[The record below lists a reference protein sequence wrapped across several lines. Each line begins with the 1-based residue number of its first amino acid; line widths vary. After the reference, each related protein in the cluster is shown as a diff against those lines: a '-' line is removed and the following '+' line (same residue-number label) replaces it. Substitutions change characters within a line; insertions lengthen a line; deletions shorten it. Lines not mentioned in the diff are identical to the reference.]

1 MDEDLRIMIAGGGTG
16 GHLYPALAIGAEI
29 ANRKPDTTVHYVGSN
44 FGLEAR
50 VLPERDLPHTLLP
63 ISGLQR
69 SFSPR
74 SIGRNLMLVGRVP
87 LALLKVRSLCKTM
100 EPNVIVGTGGYA
112 SALPVKVGIGWKIPT
127 VLQEQNSYPGL
138 TTRLFAEQAT
148 AVCAGTSDTGTYLDT
163 EIEATGNPVRSEICN
178 GSKTAGSELFQL
190 DCERKTV
197 FLFGGSQGSV
207 PLNRAIQY
215 VLPALQD
222 QGIQLLWQT
231 GLNNYEALKELESD
245 IVRIKPYI
253 KEMAH
258 AYALSDIAVARA
270 GALTLSE
277 LSVCGMPSILLPLP
291 RATADHQTKNAETM
305 VRAGA
310 AVMIQQADL
319 TTANLQET
327 IIGLLSDADKL
338 TTMGTQAL
346 SLGKPKATEEI
357 VDKIFEVAHS

>member
-29 ANRKPDTTVHYVGSN
+29 INRKPNTNVHYVGSK

-50 VLPERDLPHTLLP
+50 VLPERGLSHTLLP

-69 SFSPR
+69 SISPR
-74 SIGRNLMLVGRVP
+74 SMGRNLMLVSRLP
-87 LALLKVRSLCKTM
+87 LSLLKVRSLCRSM
-100 EPNVIVGTGGYA
+100 NPDVIVGTGGYA
-112 SALPVKVGIGWKIPT
+112 SALPIKVGIGWKIPT
-127 VLQEQNSYPGL
+127 VIQEQNSYPGL
-138 TTRLFAEQAT
+138 TTRLFAEPAT
-148 AVCAGTSDTGTYLDT
+148 AVYAGTSDTSAYLDT
-163 EIEATGNPVRSEICN
+163 KIDVTGNPVRSEIHN
-178 GSKTAGSELFQL
+178 GSKTAGSKLFHL

-207 PLNRAIQY
+207 PLNRAIQP

-222 QGIQLLWQT
+222 RGIQILWQT
-231 GLNNYEALKELESD
+231 GINNYDALKKLESD
-245 IVRIKPYI
+245 TVRIKPYI

-258 AYALSDIAVARA
+258 AYALSDIAVVRA

-305 VRAGA
+305 VRSGA
-310 AVMIQQADL
+310 AIMIKQADL

-327 IIGLLSDADKL
+327 IIGLLDNTDKL
-338 TTMGTQAL
+338 KTMGAKAL
-346 SLGKPKATEEI
+346 SLGKPKATKEI
-357 VDKIFEVAHS
+357 VDKILKVAHG